1 MKSKTSILAII
12 LMTGMLMSAS
22 CERNNDDLD
31 LKEEMTEPIKID
43 LRNSE
48 QEMVKSDQ
56 NFAFEF
62 FANVFNEEAADKDDN
77 FMVSPLSLSMALAM
91 TWNGAEGETKEAIQ
105 KVLRL
110 DDYSDQDINMYY
122 QKLREALLKTD
133 PSTRLAIANS
143 IWTNQ
148 NIKIKDQ
155 FIELNSEYFNSTVE
169 SVDFQNVNTVNRINK
184 WAADNTN
191 SLIDHVMDETDPMA
205 LMYLLNAIYF
215 KGIWAS
221 EFDRKNTTEKPFYY
235 ENGQSENVEMMHQ
248 ESNFRY
254 NENQLLQMVELPY
267 GNKAFSMLVLLPKE
281 DKTLVDIVG
290 EMQNNGSWHD
300 LTSGLQSSEVDLYL
314 PKFKT
319 EYSKSLKDVLIN
331 MGMEI
336 AFIPFYADFSGMTD
350 DADAFISFVEQFTFI
365 STDEVGTEAAAVTN
379 IGIEV
384 TSYQPPTFV
393 TFNANRPFIYVIQE
407 NSTGSILFMGSVKN
421 FN

>member
-1 MKSKTSILAII
+1 
-12 LMTGMLMSAS
+12 MTGMLMSAS

-122 QKLREALLKTD
+122 KKLREALLKTD

-235 ENGQSENVEMMHQ
+235 ENGQLENVEMMHQ

-336 AFIPFYADFSGMTD
+336 AFVPFYADFSGMTD

-384 TSYQPPTFV
+384 TSYLPPTFV